1 MGESTS
7 NIVRV
12 KRMLKNASSIGAI
25 ITNRTFDEGGDMTT
39 GGIDFH
45 YHPGKNLHL
54 TLHATA
60 SIHNEP
66 DSLSTIFDDNP
77 YTCLLYTS
85 PSPRD

>member
-1 MGESTS
+1 
-7 NIVRV
+7 
-12 KRMLKNASSIGAI
+12 MLKNASSIGAI

-54 TLHATA
+54 TLHVTA

-77 YTCLLYTS
+77 YTFDNHTPNLMEKKLQEMH
-85 PSPRD
+85 